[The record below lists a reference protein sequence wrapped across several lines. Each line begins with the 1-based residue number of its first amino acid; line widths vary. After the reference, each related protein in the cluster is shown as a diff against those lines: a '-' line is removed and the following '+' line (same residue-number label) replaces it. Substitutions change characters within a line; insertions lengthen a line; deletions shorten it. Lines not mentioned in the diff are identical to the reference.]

1 VRFERFQER
10 YAPAIQCELARQL
23 ERLGEP
29 QLRAAAGHLLGR
41 GKLFRPLLAL
51 AACRAVSGGD
61 PGGFVP
67 MVAPLELIH
76 TFTLIHDDLPC
87 MDNAALRRG
96 VSTVHLAF
104 GEAAAVLA
112 GDALLALAM
121 HSLAQETRSLP
132 ARLRLK
138 AITAATMAT
147 TRVVE
152 GQVMDLKAEGGG
164 ATADE
169 VRLVYEHKTGALLG
183 ACCEIGALLGGA
195 GAKEALSLRQ
205 AGVQIG
211 VAFQVRDDLLSLTG
225 SEEVTGK
232 TLGTDEQ
239 KAKSTY
245 PRLLGS
251 EAAEEYITRLIRGV
265 ARDVNRLGLRKPGLL
280 KAMAKAAAWR
290 ER

>member
-195 GAKEALSLRQ
+195 G
-205 AGVQIG
+205 
-211 VAFQVRDDLLSLTG
+211 